1 MNLKRTINTPKVMN
15 NLQEQFIQDLLP
27 FLENEGSKPKSKQGK
42 YTFPCPFCAAQRRT
56 PGKRRSHSACLHF
69 VEDKGFTY
77 RFFCQ
82 YDKCP
87 VKTGTF
93 HDFLKALNP
102 ELHRRYLKE
111 KEHRGST
118 GKGHNAPRVDYES
131 LFKVKTGDELNRRRQ
146 KKRLQHQPNDAT
158 GNSPHH

>member
-1 MNLKRTINTPKVMN
+1 MN

-111 KEHRGST
+111 KEHRAST
-118 GKGHNAPRVDYES
+118 GKGHNAPHVDYES

>member
-1 MNLKRTINTPKVMN
+1 MN
-15 NLQEQFIQDLLP
+15 NLQEQFIQRLLP
-27 FLENEGSKPKSKQGK
+27 FLEIEGSQPKVRRGK

-56 PGKRRSHSACLHF
+56 LGKRRSHSACLHF
-69 VEDKGFTY
+69 VENKGFTY

>member
-1 MNLKRTINTPKVMN
+1 MN

-27 FLENEGSKPKSKQGK
+27 FLENEGSKPKSKHGK

-118 GKGHNAPRVDYES
+118 GKGHNTPRIDYGS
-131 LFKVKTGDELNRRRQ
+131 LFANKTADEFKRRRQ